1 MGRGILRV
9 GIGLVVSRPSLSKN
23 GIESLPHEFIPRV
36 PQVGQFIWQFGATDV
51 EQTLAH
57 KSTRNV

>member
-1 MGRGILRV
+1 LRV
-9 GIGLVVSRPSLSKN
+9 GIKLMVLRFGLSKN

-36 PQVGQFIWQFGATDV
+36 PEVGQFTWQFGAPDV

-57 KSTRNV
+57 ERARDV